1 MGPSEGHGASPG
13 SSDLSTHSL
22 TYLLISGTLSRA
34 TSCGRGARAP
44 SCAARWSRCSPATPA
59 PTPTPHPN
67 PHPKLLQAGTWTTL
81 RKGATLQE
89 EGQPSASVFL
99 LVSGGAD
106 VAVGG
111 KKVLSRKGKHQFIGD
126 AGLSLGIAIAEP
138 QP

>member
-1 MGPSEGHGASPG
+1 MIINSGHIYRIMGEQREASRLPPQALELWNAVLKHQG
-13 SSDLSTHSL
+13 VSAVDF
-22 TYLLISGTLSRA
+22 A
-34 TSCGRGARAP
+34 
-44 SCAARWSRCSPATPA
+44 
-59 PTPTPHPN
+59 
-67 PHPKLLQAGTWTTL
+67 KLLQAGTWTTL

-138 QP
+138 VRLPLPLALALTSH

>member
-1 MGPSEGHGASPG
+1 M
-13 SSDLSTHSL
+13 
-22 TYLLISGTLSRA
+22 
-34 TSCGRGARAP
+34 
-44 SCAARWSRCSPATPA
+44 
-59 PTPTPHPN
+59 
-67 PHPKLLQAGTWTTL
+67 

-138 QP
+138 VRGIATLSTLTLTRTRTLTLTLTNPNPNPNPN

>member
-1 MGPSEGHGASPG
+1 MSAV
-13 SSDLSTHSL
+13 DF
-22 TYLLISGTLSRA
+22 A
-34 TSCGRGARAP
+34 
-44 SCAARWSRCSPATPA
+44 
-59 PTPTPHPN
+59 
-67 PHPKLLQAGTWTTL
+67 KLLQAGTWTTL

-138 QP
+138 VRGIATLSNPNPNANPNPSPSPSPYPSPNLSASSRWSRRRTHRPAPGTALTS

>member
-1 MGPSEGHGASPG
+1 MRSCCRRA
-13 SSDLSTHSL
+13 
-22 TYLLISGTLSRA
+22 RA
-34 TSCGRGARAP
+34 T
-44 SCAARWSRCSPATPA
+44 
-59 PTPTPHPN
+59 PTPTPNPHPN

-138 QP
+138 VRGIATLSNPNPNPNLNPNR